1 MVNGK
6 VVIIGGGTI
15 GTELAVEL
23 SESGKSVSIIEMGSE
38 LAAKGNALYKIA
50 LYQHLRKCQ
59 NLDVY
64 LNSRVLEITS
74 NGVKVVNENQLE
86 TFIEGDLILL
96 AEMCIRDRLFVMQ
109 RIVHYYSASITLVF
123 ASIS

>member
-1 MVNGK
+1 M
-6 VVIIGGGTI
+6 
-15 GTELAVEL
+15 
-23 SESGKSVSIIEMGSE
+23 
-38 LAAKGNALYKIA
+38 YKIA

-96 AEMCIRDRLFVMQ
+96 AVGLRSRQSEASKFYGITPQTDIVGDLKQVAKVLEATNDAYFV
-109 RIVHYYSASITLVF
+109 AS
-123 ASIS
+123 SIE

>member
-1 MVNGK
+1 
-6 VVIIGGGTI
+6 
-15 GTELAVEL
+15 
-23 SESGKSVSIIEMGSE
+23 MGSE
-38 LAAKGNALYKIA
+38 LAAKGNSLYKIA
-50 LYQHLRKCQ
+50 LHQHLRKCQ

-96 AEMCIRDRLFVMQ
+96 AVGLRSKQSEASKFYEITPQTD
-109 RIVHYYSASITLVF
+109 IVGDLKQVAKVLEATNDAYFIAS
-123 ASIS
+123 SIE